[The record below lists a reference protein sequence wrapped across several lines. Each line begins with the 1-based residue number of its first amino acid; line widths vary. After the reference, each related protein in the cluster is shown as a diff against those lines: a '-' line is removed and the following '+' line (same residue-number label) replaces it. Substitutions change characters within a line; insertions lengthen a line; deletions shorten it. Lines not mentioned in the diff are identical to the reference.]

1 MINIP
6 IYRAKKIDGNEW
18 VDGYYTNNEY
28 DGKHEILYAVSDE
41 FETWFDHTE
50 IDPNTLAIH
59 FPNMID
65 KNGKKIFAGLCEDG
79 IGGDDIKAKFFDI
92 DGVAEV
98 GVAEGTYNTKMSRL
112 KGGSKYSITVSD
124 FKGFMDLF
132 GCTCADLFRD
142 VDFNNGLETSN
153 CCGASLLP
161 ETDICSECKEHCEI
175 MKD

>member
-1 MINIP
+1 MTGEKQLHTNIKEQQ
-6 IYRAKKIDGNEW
+6 IKNRYKNKD
-18 VDGYYTNNEY
+18 
-28 DGKHEILYAVSDE
+28 
-41 FETWFDHTE
+41 
-50 IDPNTLAIH
+50 
-59 FPNMID
+59 ID
-65 KNGKKIFAGLCEDG
+65 KHL
-79 IGGDDIKAKFFDI
+79 
-92 DGVAEV
+92 

-175 MKD
+175 IKD